1 MSSPEIKVTF
11 SALSTAQTDVAA
23 TAGRIRTQ
31 LEDLKKFLAPMV
43 STWSGQAAEDY
54 QATQRKWDTSANDLA
69 QVLAQIGTALG
80 AAHDNYRQTEQA
92 NAAWCAF
99 RSWLCAREGEWQPDV
114 DVYRVLEVTQKY
126 TGFCPDPAKETL

>member
-1 MSSPEIKVTF
+1 MGNPEIKVTF

-43 STWSGQAAEDY
+43 ATWSGQAAEDY
-54 QATQRKWDTSANDLA
+54 RVTQRKWDTSADDLA
-69 QVLAQIGTALG
+69 QVLARIGTALG

-92 NAAWCAF
+92 NAARWRA
-99 RSWLCAREGEWQPDV
+99 
-114 DVYRVLEVTQKY
+114 
-126 TGFCPDPAKETL
+126 

>member
-23 TAGRIRTQ
+23 TAGRIRAQ

-54 QATQRKWDTSANDLA
+54 QVTQRKWDTSANDLA

-92 NAAWCAF
+92 NAARWRA
-99 RSWLCAREGEWQPDV
+99 
-114 DVYRVLEVTQKY
+114 
-126 TGFCPDPAKETL
+126 